1 MGPICP
7 CPNEEWQAGNPDR
20 LIVSI
25 LHRYIFFAVAGTCV
39 AAISVLVFILV
50 MGNAMRDLFQ
60 LFSQGQ
66 LSLMTS
72 AEMLLLLIPFVL
84 SYALPLGI
92 LTGVLLTLGRLSADH
107 EIIAVR
113 SAGIGLLRLS
123 APILFLSVVGVAI
136 SLVMNFHYAPNAKM
150 RYKEI
155 LKDAVKTNPL
165 SFIVERSFIREF
177 PGYVIYVGK
186 KQEEQLGDFWIWE
199 LDDRE
204 RVVKF
209 IRAQSGRFEFN
220 EKDNFLI
227 LVLNRGQS
235 EFRSSDT
242 PEDFS
247 KPRPALAF
255 DRASIQLPLQQIFG
269 AAAEQKR
276 VWDMNLRELLVE
288 YGRISDPES
297 ELTAVERKEA
307 RLDIRLIIQED
318 LTLAYSV
325 FSLTLLGIPLG
336 IRASRKET
344 SANLGLAV
352 VLAMGFYFMMNMAG
366 MMDKYPD
373 LRPDLLL
380 WVPNILYQI
389 LGFTLCF
396 RFGRT

>member
-1 MGPICP
+1 M
-7 CPNEEWQAGNPDR
+7 
-20 LIVSI
+20 SI
-25 LHRYIFFAVAGTCV
+25 LHRYIFGAVAGTCV
-39 AAISVLVFILV
+39 ATISLLVFILV

-66 LSLMTS
+66 VSLVTCL
-72 AEMLLLLIPFVL
+72 EMLLLLIPFVL

-107 EIIAVR
+107 EIIAAR

-123 APILFLSVVGVAI
+123 APILFLSVVGVAV
-136 SLVMNFHYAPNAKM
+136 SLVMNFHYSPNAKS

-155 LKDAVKTNPL
+155 IRDAVETNPL
-165 SFIVERSFIREF
+165 SFILERSFIREF
-177 PGYVIYVGK
+177 PGYVIYVGS
-186 KQEEQLGDFWIWE
+186 KQGDQLGDFWIWE
-199 LDDRE
+199 LDDRK

-209 IRAQSGRFEFN
+209 IRAQSGSFN
-220 EKDNFLI
+220 FDEEDNFLI

-269 AAAEQKR
+269 AEKDKKQI
-276 VWDMNLRELLVE
+276 WNMNLRELLEE
-288 YGRISDPES
+288 YDRVSDPGT
-297 ELTAVERKEA
+297 ELTDAEREEA
-307 RLDIRLIIQED
+307 RLGVRLIIQED

-336 IRASRKET
+336 IRASRRET

-352 VLAMGFYFMMNMAG
+352 VLAMGFYFLMNVAG
-366 MMDKYPD
+366 MLDKFPH

>member
-1 MGPICP
+1 VGNCRPVKTKGP
-7 CPNEEWQAGNPDR
+7 
-20 LIVSI
+20 LTVSI
-25 LHRYIFFAVAGTCV
+25 FHRYIFFGVAFTC
-39 AAISVLVFILV
+39 AGAIGVLVFILV

-72 AEMLLLLIPFVL
+72 GEMLLLLIPFVL

-107 EIIAVR
+107 EIIAAR
-113 SAGIGLLRLS
+113 SAGIGLIRLS
-123 APILFLSVVGVAI
+123 APILFLAVLGVAV
-136 SLVMNFHYAPNAKM
+136 SLVMNFHYAPNAKA
-150 RYKEI
+150 RYREI
-155 LKDAVKTNPL
+155 LQDAVRTNPL

-177 PGYVIYVGK
+177 PGYVIYVGR
-186 KQEEQLGDFWIWE
+186 KQADQLGDFWIWE

-209 IRAQSGRFEFN
+209 IRAQSGKFEFN

-247 KPRPALAF
+247 RPRPALAF

-269 AAAEQKR
+269 AHKERKR
-276 VWDMNLRELLVE
+276 VGEMNLRELLVE
-288 YGRISDPES
+288 YRRLRDPE
-297 ELTAVERKEA
+297 EDLTETEREVG
-307 RLDIRLIIQED
+307 RQEIRLVIQED

-336 IRASRKET
+336 IRVSRKET

-366 MMDKYPD
+366 MLEKYPE

-389 LGFTLCF
+389 IGFTMCY

>member
-1 MGPICP
+1 M
-7 CPNEEWQAGNPDR
+7 
-20 LIVSI
+20 SI
-25 LHRYIFFAVAGTCV
+25 FHRYIFIGVAGTC
-39 AAISVLVFILV
+39 AASIAVLVFILV

-66 LSLMTS
+66 LSLALT
-72 AEMLLLLIPFVL
+72 AEVLLLLIPFVL

-107 EIIAVR
+107 EIIAAR

-123 APILFLSVVGVAI
+123 APILFLSVLGVAI
-136 SLVMNFHYAPNAKM
+136 SLVMNFHYAPNAKA
-150 RYKEI
+150 RYKTI
-155 LKDAVKTNPL
+155 LRDAVKTNPL

-177 PGYVIYVGK
+177 PGYVIYVGHK
-186 KQEEQLGDFWIWE
+186 EDDRLGDFWIWE
-199 LDDRE
+199 LDERE

-247 KPRPALAF
+247 RPRPALAF

-269 AAAEQKR
+269 AETKSKR
-276 VWDMNLRELLVE
+276 VWEMNLGELLAE
-288 YGRISDPES
+288 YSRVSDPGN
-297 ELTAVERKEA
+297 ELTEEEREAA
-307 RLDIRLIIQED
+307 RLEIRLIIQED
-318 LTLAYSV
+318 VTLAYSV
-325 FSLTLLGIPLG
+325 FSLTLIGIPLG

-352 VLAMGFYFMMNMAG
+352 VLAMGFYFMMNMVG
-366 MMDKYPD
+366 MMDKYPN
-373 LRPDLLL
+373 LHPDLLL